1 MNTLFWLL
9 LVLQTHLA
17 ISSGVSNLGLNPL
30 KNDEI
35 NAMLKR
41 VCAGKIGDCA
51 AESAAEFEMD
61 SEVSRRVLLM
71 ERKYI
76 SYETLNRDTVPCTT
90 PGASYYNCGAAEA
103 NRYSRGCD
111 VITRCARNIKE

>member
-1 MNTLFWLL
+1 MNTLFFLL
-9 LVLQTHLA
+9 FILQTRLA
-17 ISSGVSNLGLNPL
+17 ICSGVSNVGLNPL

-35 NAMLKR
+35 DAMLKR
-41 VCAGKIGDCA
+41 ACAEKIGDCA

-61 SEVSRRVLLM
+61 SEVSRRALVM

-90 PGASYYNCGAAEA
+90 PGASYYNCGTAEA

-111 VITRCARNIKE
+111 VITRCARNIKD